1 MEVVFSTLI
10 HSHRILTF
18 KQIKDDLLKF
28 IYEERKKDPVGV
40 TISNQGGWQSQ
51 PFLGSSDNIVVSTVK
66 DAVLRYFSLNKIFKE
81 DTAIDFRNLWIN
93 VNGKGN
99 FNRSHIHFGCD
110 LSGVLWIKTSKECGS
125 IEFASPNAYTQGS
138 ELDFY
143 SDEIK
148 ERYNLYPGWAFT
160 PEEGKII
167 IFPSSLSH
175 HVYSNKSNEDRISVS
190 FNMRL

>member
-125 IEFASPNAYTQGS
+125 IEFVSPNVYTQGS
-138 ELDFY
+138 EMDFY

>member
-1 MEVVFSTLI
+1 MEVVFPTLI

-18 KQIKDDLLKF
+18 EQIKDDLLKF

-40 TISNQGGWQSQ
+40 IISNQGGWQSQ
-51 PFLGSSDNIVVSTVK
+51 PLSGSSDNIVVSTVK

-81 DTAIDFRNLWIN
+81 DTAIDFKNLWFNI
-93 VNGKGN
+93 NGKGN
-99 FNRSHIHFGCD
+99 FNMSHIHFGCD

-125 IEFASPNAYTQGS
+125 IEFVSPNAYTQGS